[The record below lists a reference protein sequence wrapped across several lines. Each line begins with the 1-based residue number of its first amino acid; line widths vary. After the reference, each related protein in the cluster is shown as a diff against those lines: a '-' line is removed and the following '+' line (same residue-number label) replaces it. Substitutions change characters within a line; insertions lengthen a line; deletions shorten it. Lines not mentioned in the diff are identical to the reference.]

1 MSYRIEIKPS
11 AKKELAQL
19 PREIG
24 ESVVKAIAAL
34 AENPRPHGYKKLTG
48 SQQSYRIRVG
58 NYRVVYS
65 LFEQQLMIEIVKI
78 GDRKDV
84 YGNKKDRSKRF
95 I

>member
-1 MSYRIEIKPS
+1 MKYRIEIKPS

-19 PREIG
+19 PRETG
-24 ESVVKAIAAL
+24 ENVVKAITAL

-65 LFEQQLMIEIVKI
+65 LFEKQLIIEIIKI

-84 YGNKKDRSKRF
+84 YGNKKDRNKQF
-95 I
+95 V